1 MIVEGA
7 IVGVGGITEG
17 SNIESNIEVAKPPVC
32 NREVGKIGGF
42 ITACRLYL
50 RIRIREAMVEE
61 QIQ

>member
-7 IVGVGGITEG
+7 TVGAGDTTEG
-17 SNIESNIEVAKPPVC
+17 SNIESNIEVVKPPVF
-32 NREVGKIGGF
+32 NRKVGKVGDF
-42 ITACRLYL
+42 TAYRLYL